1 MVEYRWFAV
10 GILMIYV
17 IVSEISV
24 LPVIWPP
31 SWIYGT
37 HRCPMTSAVPLL
49 KSVMGSRWNFL
60 AMCSRTR
67 DMPGG
72 IFTPPPLPV
81 NVTKKPLP
89 GQGLKELTDGELRI
103 FKSTR
108 IAFQFLP
115 CDALRCTVFVIVI
128 LSVRPSVCLSVCHT
142 RALCPHG
149 LTYDHDFFT
158 VC

>member
-10 GILMIYV
+10 GILMMYV
-17 IVSEISV
+17 IVSEILV

-49 KSVMGSRWNFL
+49 KSLRVSRWNFL

-81 NVTKKPLP
+81 DVAKKPLP
-89 GQGLKELTDGELRI
+89 GQGLC
-103 FKSTR
+103 
-108 IAFQFLP
+108 QLP
-115 CDALRCTVFVIVI
+115 HLFVEAWI
-128 LSVRPSVCLSVCHT
+128 LWSNVR
-142 RALCPHG
+142 
-149 LTYDHDFFT
+149 
-158 VC
+158 